1 MNAHVSSFPGNSH
14 LDDNPIRFKILV
26 VDQAGPHIDYLVG
39 VLREVGYNVDAASDS
54 EATFRKL
61 RSSVRPVDLL
71 IIDLESLRGVDGL
84 RFLHVL
90 RKEECCTKTHVIVM
104 IRGSLDS
111 RLVDVR
117 SELAVRASFNKL
129 RPIEELLCLVTAIL
143 PPRGHNLRSSRRFP
157 VKFLVDYAVG
167 SNRQLCYANNLGLGG
182 IFVCNPQPDPVN
194 TLAQLSF
201 TLPGNAVP
209 LKAEAKVV
217 RAVQQVSEV
226 GTLHYQT
233 FPPGNGLVFL
243 EMSAE
248 HQRLLKEYCDEEET
262 RIFRLPTML
271 ENRLKDETTEQVT
284 S

>member
-1 MNAHVSSFPGNSH
+1 
-14 LDDNPIRFKILV
+14 
-26 VDQAGPHIDYLVG
+26 
-39 VLREVGYNVDAASDS
+39 
-54 EATFRKL
+54 
-61 RSSVRPVDLL
+61 
-71 IIDLESLRGVDGL
+71 
-84 RFLHVL
+84 
-90 RKEECCTKTHVIVM
+90 
-104 IRGSLDS
+104 
-111 RLVDVR
+111 
-117 SELAVRASFNKL
+117 
-129 RPIEELLCLVTAIL
+129 
-143 PPRGHNLRSSRRFP
+143 